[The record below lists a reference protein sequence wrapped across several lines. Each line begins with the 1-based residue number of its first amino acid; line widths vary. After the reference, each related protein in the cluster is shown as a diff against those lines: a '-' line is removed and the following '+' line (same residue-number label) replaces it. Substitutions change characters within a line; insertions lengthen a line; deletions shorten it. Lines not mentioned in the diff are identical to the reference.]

1 MVMLLT
7 YASNQ
12 SWGKE
17 FRDTLPLA
25 GVDGSLADRLKGTI
39 AQGRVYAKTG
49 SLGGVKSLSGYATT
63 NHGDQVAFSILSN
76 NSNVPAKK
84 ITDAIDEIVESVVDD
99 NGHHK

>member
-1 MVMLLT
+1 M
-7 YASNQ
+7 N
-12 SWGKE
+12 G
-17 FRDTLPLA
+17 
-25 GVDGSLADRLKGTI
+25 LADRLKGTI